1 MYIASLPFPTLNFPM
16 IRYKSYSNISEIEFS
31 SSSIYII
38 DLYHSTIAEI
48 FYTSSSRSS
57 YIKSSQI
64 FLLFNLFIITSCSLI
79 YEFFFHSLPCN
90 NTNTNSISNK
100 SISVSNSMSLFL
112 NTCITLR
119 GTIPLDFFLSF
130 FLITNSRFKFYRNE
144 NSSIVKRSRV
154 RREED
159 RDCANGASHE
169 RVCVR
174 SRNFRQAEKK
184 VGRKEGARA

>member
-1 MYIASLPFPTLNFPM
+1 MKSNSLLPQFTSSIYITRQLQKFSIPVLPDLP
-16 IRYKSYSNISEIEFS
+16 ISNRVKFS
-31 SSSIYII
+31 SSSIYLLLLLVPWFTNFSFILSHVII
-38 DLYHSTIAEI
+38 QIQTPSRIKVSLY
-48 FYTSSSRSS
+48 
-57 YIKSSQI
+57 QI
-64 FLLFNLFIITSCSLI
+64 RCPCFL
-79 YEFFFHSLPCN
+79 
-90 NTNTNSISNK
+90 
-100 SISVSNSMSLFL
+100 
-112 NTCITLR
+112 TCITLR
-119 GTIPLDFFLSF
+119 GAIPLDFFLSF

-144 NSSIVKRSRV
+144 NSSIVKRSCV

>member
-1 MYIASLPFPTLNFPM
+1 MKSNSLLPQFT
-16 IRYKSYSNISEIEFS
+16 
-31 SSSIYII
+31 SSIYITRQLQKFSI
-38 DLYHSTIAEI
+38 R
-48 FYTSSSRSS
+48 FF
-57 YIKSSQI
+57 QI
-64 FLLFNLFIITSCSLI
+64 FLYQIESNFPPLQFIITSSVPWFTNFSFILS
-79 YEFFFHSLPCN
+79 HNN
-90 NTNTNSISNK
+90 NTNTNSFSNK

-119 GTIPLDFFLSF
+119 GAIPLDFFLSF

-144 NSSIVKRSRV
+144 NSSIVKRSCV

>member
-1 MYIASLPFPTLNFPM
+1 MKSNFLLPQFTSSIYITRQLQKFSIPVLPDLP
-16 IRYKSYSNISEIEFS
+16 ISNRVKFS
-31 SSSIYII
+31 SSSIY
-38 DLYHSTIAEI
+38 YY
-48 FYTSSSRSS
+48 F
-57 YIKSSQI
+57 
-64 FLLFNLFIITSCSLI
+64 FCSLI

>member
-48 FYTSSSRSS
+48 FYTVLPDLPISNRVKFSSSSI
-57 YIKSSQI
+57 Y
-64 FLLFNLFIITSCSLI
+64 LLLLLVPWFTNFSFILS
-79 YEFFFHSLPCN
+79 HNN

-119 GTIPLDFFLSF
+119 GAIPLDFFLSF

-144 NSSIVKRSRV
+144 NSSIVKRSCV

-169 RVCVR
+169 RMCVR